1 MAWVNLDDNYP
12 DHPKVDALSDG
23 AFRLHTAAICWCNR
37 HLTDGFVE
45 VARVPRLVPRYKA
58 AYLEELMHG
67 GLWEPADGGY
77 RLHDFLDW
85 NRSREEVERRRQKRS
100 EAGKKGMESRWGKR
114 A

>member
-1 MAWVNLDDNYP
+1 MNLDDNYP

-45 VARVPRLVPRYKA
+45 VGRVPRLMPRYRPQ
-58 AYLEELMHG
+58 YLEELMHG
-67 GLWEPADGGY
+67 GLWDPADGGY

-85 NRSREEVERRRQKRS
+85 NRSREDVESSKRKRS
-100 EAGKKGMESRWGKR
+100 ARAKAGAAARWGKQ